1 MKPKPNYLALLQ
13 QDWEDNLAGLQKCIA
28 LAYTAA
34 RKKTDPSID
43 PDFSSPNKASLE
55 GYLRWGFIDTYL
67 ARGCANGLLKGI
79 TPHWIPTTKGSGGIE
94 ALELRAKHSALIAHH
109 LQFQEDLPRESK
121 IRTDMRLL
129 NQFNQLLPSFD
140 AEQAPEESE
149 ENDPD
154 LFHWKQARDE
164 QLINLTLVHGN
175 KLGEFALLR
184 VYDRKADL
192 SSFIPVFGNIMA
204 QPTAVPPLEQESID
218 EAKLDLKDPKKKKQT
233 GTSEDGK

>member
-1 MKPKPNYLALLQ
+1 
-13 QDWEDNLAGLQKCIA
+13 
-28 LAYTAA
+28 
-34 RKKTDPSID
+34 
-43 PDFSSPNKASLE
+43 
-55 GYLRWGFIDTYL
+55 
-67 ARGCANGLLKGI
+67 
-79 TPHWIPTTKGSGGIE
+79 
-94 ALELRAKHSALIAHH
+94 AHH
-109 LQFQEDLPRESK
+109 LRFQEDLPRESK

-140 AEQAPEESE
+140 AEQTPEESE

-164 QLINLTLVHGN
+164 RLINLTLVHGN
-175 KLGEFALLR
+175 KLGEFALRR